1 MSRMS
6 RVGRTAGL
14 LAIALALV
22 LPASAATAGDGP
34 VATKSGALVN
44 YVTTGKLKIAKNIQ
58 ITVVCSANC
67 NVTSTSTI
75 KGPGVNLHGTVSG
88 PLSANVPGGPFFKPN
103 GPLLKALKKEP
114 GKFKLVNKIT
124 AVDPTTGLT
133 DAISRTFKFKR

>member
-6 RVGRTAGL
+6 RFGRFGAL
-14 LAIALALV
+14 LAVSLALV
-22 LPASAATAGDGP
+22 LPASAATAGGP

-44 YVTTGKLKIAKNIQ
+44 YVSAGKLKIAKNIQ
-58 ITVVCSANC
+58 ILIICSANC
-67 NVTSTSTI
+67 NVTSVSTI

-103 GPLLKALKKEP
+103 GPLLKSLKAQP

-124 AVDPTTGLT
+124 ATDPTTGLT
-133 DAISRTFKFKR
+133 DSISRTFKFKR